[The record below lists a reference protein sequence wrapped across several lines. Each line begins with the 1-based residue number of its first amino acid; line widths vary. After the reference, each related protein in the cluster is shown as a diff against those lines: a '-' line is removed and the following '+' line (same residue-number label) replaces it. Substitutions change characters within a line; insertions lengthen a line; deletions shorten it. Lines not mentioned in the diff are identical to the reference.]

1 MHDNAPAHRAA
12 ITTQFLQ
19 LSNITMLNPWPAHSP
34 DLNLIEHLWD
44 ILDRRVRGRQN
55 KPQTFPQLGQ
65 AFHEELN
72 NIPQVTVQCSA

>member
-19 LSNITMLNPWPAHSP
+19 LSNITMLNLWPAHSP
-34 DLNLIEHLWD
+34 DLNPIQHLWD
-44 ILDRRVRGRQN
+44 MLDGCVQGRQN
-55 KPQTFPQLGQ
+55 KPHTFPQLGQ

-72 NIPQVTVQCSA
+72 NFH